1 MIVYIQDPAQTVAL
15 VNKRDQI
22 ILERQREESAG
33 AVVDQYTPRE
43 HITPKLARMVSSC

>member
-22 ILERQREESAG
+22 ILERQREEPTG
-33 AVVDQYTPRE
+33 AIVNQHAPRE